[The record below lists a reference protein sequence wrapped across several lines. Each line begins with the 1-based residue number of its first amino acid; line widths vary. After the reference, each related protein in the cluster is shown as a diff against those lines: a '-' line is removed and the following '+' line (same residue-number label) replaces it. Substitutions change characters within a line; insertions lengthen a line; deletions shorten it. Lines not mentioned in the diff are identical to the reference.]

1 MSFRTLHNF
10 DDIYITADLHLSN
23 QINRT
28 ISLRG
33 FTNPQEHTEFI
44 RNIINSTIK
53 NKSATLYILGDI
65 GFKDDD
71 ESFIN
76 FIRSLTPIVKVSI
89 GNHDKERQLKKLWQM
104 GVIQDCKPMYKIRW
118 NDSLFHFQHLPL
130 LEWEGFYQDAFHCFG
145 HTHGKIKPFLR
156 AMDIGLDA
164 NNLQILNLY
173 DVMNMRKLYH
183 NIDENRES
191 LLIKEGWQNNG

>member
-1 MSFRTLHNF
+1 MGFNTLHNF
-10 DDIYITADLHLSN
+10 EDIYVTADLHLSN
-23 QINRT
+23 IINRT

-33 FTNPQEHTEFI
+33 FSNPQEHTQYI

-53 NKSATLYILGDI
+53 SKSATLYILGDI
-65 GFKDDD
+65 GFKDED
-71 ESFIN
+71 EELIK
-76 FIRSLTPIVKVSI
+76 FIRSLTPIVKVSV
-89 GNHDKERQLKKLWQM
+89 GNHDKEKQLRKLWQM
-104 GVIQDCKPMYKIRW
+104 GVIQDCKQAYKIRW
-118 NDSLFHFQHLPL
+118 NDNLFHLQHLPL

-164 NNLQILNLY
+164 NNMQIMNLY
-173 DVMNMRKLYH
+173 DVMNMRKIYH

-191 LLIKEGWQNNG
+191 ILIKEGWKNG

>member
-1 MSFRTLHNF
+1 MGFNTLHNF
-10 DDIYITADLHLSN
+10 EDIYVTADLHLSN
-23 QINRT
+23 IINRT

-33 FTNPQEHTEFI
+33 FSNPQEHTQYI

-53 NKSATLYILGDI
+53 SKSATLYILGDI
-65 GFKDDD
+65 GFKDED
-71 ESFIN
+71 EELIK
-76 FIRSLTPIVKVSI
+76 FIRSLTPIIKVSI
-89 GNHDKERQLKKLWQM
+89 GNHDKEKQLRKLWQM
-104 GVIQDCKPMYKIRW
+104 GVIQDCKQAYKIRW
-118 NDSLFHFQHLPL
+118 NDNLFHLQHLPL

-164 NNLQILNLY
+164 NNMQIMNLY
-173 DVMNMRKLYH
+173 DVMNMRKIYH

-191 LLIKEGWQNNG
+191 ILTKEGWRNG